1 MYVYYL
7 YTYVCVY
14 IYRLHVYVCMCMHT
28 YILLID
34 AWIWCV
40 YIGTRC
46 VYTYIYICYFIQYV
60 CIYITYIYILSVH
73 ISDTRLPGFFAQIAP
88 DRIGLTVKMSFRGKG
103 STGSHYLPRSE
114 ARND

>member
-1 MYVYYL
+1 M
-7 YTYVCVY
+7 YTYIYMLLHTICVY
-14 IYRLHVYVCMCMHT
+14 IYN
-28 YILLID
+28 I
-34 AWIWCV
+34 
-40 YIGTRC
+40 
-46 VYTYIYICYFIQYV
+46 
-60 CIYITYIYILSVH
+60 YIYILSVH